1 MEKSNS
7 IGHGAQVH
15 GVSPSCIR
23 CAFAVKI
30 QFPNEIHT
38 RYECRCAPPQAVP
51 AMIQEGEKSSPIACR
66 TAFPLVLEGMW
77 CFQFAP
83 RGEGV

>member
-7 IGHGAQVH
+7 IARAPSVG
-15 GVSPSCIR
+15 GVTPSCIR
-23 CAFAVKI
+23 CAYSVKI
-30 QFPNEIHT
+30 QFPNEIHS

-51 AMIQEGEKSSPIACR
+51 AMIQEGQPTSPIACR
-66 TAFPLVLEGMW
+66 TAFPLVLESMW

-83 RGEGV
+83 KGEPV